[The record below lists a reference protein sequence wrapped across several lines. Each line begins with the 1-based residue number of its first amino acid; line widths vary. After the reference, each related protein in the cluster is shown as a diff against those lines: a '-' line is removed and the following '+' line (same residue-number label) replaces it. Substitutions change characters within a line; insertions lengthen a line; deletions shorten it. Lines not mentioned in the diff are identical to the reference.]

1 MRCHGNSFFGSI
13 SHKKLRKNEFRR
25 HFLTTRHNDFFAE
38 HRRKVDRRVL
48 FVHEA
53 NVVGGEGVEFG
64 FEGTRDFVD
73 RNVVLY
79 GFVAHLYRQ
88 IANDG
93 FDSVVEGNERQFE
106 REGGERFDVFEKS
119 GDDVSGKFE
128 NLRVSGVAFEKRS
141 DVDFEHG

>member
-1 MRCHGNSFFGSI
+1 MALLESVSGSI
-13 SHKKLRKNEFRR
+13 SHKKLSETDSKSC
-25 HFLTTRHNDFFAE
+25 FLTTRHNDFFAE
-38 HRRKVDRRVL
+38 HRRKVDGGVL
-48 FVHEA
+48 FVHET
-53 NVVGGEGVEFG
+53 NVVGSEGVEFG

-93 FDSVVEGNERQFE
+93 LDSVVEGNEREFE
-106 REGGERFDVFEKS
+106 RKGGERFDVFEKS